1 MFSLLY
7 YTILIS
13 DIVGNDSPKPLG
25 PPIAPHD
32 VPGKVAGF
40 PLEYGDII
48 EQKSVGGGGY
58 GDPLTREVELVKQDV
73 LDEYVSEERARNVY
87 GVVMANDEVDL
98 AKTEKLREQLRRQRV
113 YLEVIASEEDEYDK
127 ISCRV
132 CLPSSQ
138 LANRLG
144 VTTGDLVEYV
154 TKEGLP
160 LRAWVKVAAD
170 STGKG

>member
-1 MFSLLY
+1 MPS
-7 YTILIS
+7 
-13 DIVGNDSPKPLG
+13 
-25 PPIAPHD
+25 
-32 VPGKVAGF
+32 KVAGF

-73 LDEYVSEERARNVY
+73 LDEYVSKERARNVY

-138 LANRLG
+138 LAN
-144 VTTGDLVEYV
+144 
-154 TKEGLP
+154 
-160 LRAWVKVAAD
+160 
-170 STGKG
+170 